1 MLSLRLIENDKDYI
15 EFIGIIRGR
24 SADFGID
31 VIKKVKEILED
42 IKKSNN
48 KDKAVGWWTG
58 ILDDRGE
65 TVYFEVPQQIIYDYA
80 DKAEPA
86 FLDAL
91 DKSIKRIRQFHEKQ
105 LEHSWKFKDD
115 NGVELGQLIRPLERV
130 GVYVPGGKAA
140 YPSSVLMNVIPAQI
154 AGVKEIVICVPF
166 PKGQINSYVMAAIK
180 AVGVTEVYSI
190 GGAQAIAAMAYGT
203 ETFKKV
209 DKIVGPGNAYVA
221 AAKKMVFG
229 AVDID
234 MIAGPSEILIAAD
247 ETGEAAFIAADLLSQ
262 AEHDENASSI
272 LITTS
277 KELAAKVQT
286 ELIAQLEKLTRKDIA
301 VKSLKNYGAIII
313 AANMGEMF
321 DRVNEIAPE
330 HLEIMTRSPE
340 KDVELVKNAGAVFL
354 GKWSAEPLGDYT
366 AGPNHVLPTNG
377 TARFFS
383 PLGVYDFIKRTSLIN
398 FTAPGFKEIA
408 ETVEIIADCEGLQG
422 HAEAVRIRK
431 RALGSS

>member
-1 MLSLRLIENDKDYI
+1 MRIIEDDRDYR
-15 EFIGIIRGR
+15 EFIKIIRDR
-24 SADFGID
+24 SEDFGID
-31 VIKKVKEILED
+31 VLED
-42 IKKSNN
+42 SKIIIEHVKKSGDFAVELYTNRYDRFQNN
-48 KDKAVGWWTG
+48 TFKVSQ
-58 ILDDRGE
+58 E
-65 TVYFEVPQQIIYDYA
+65 TIEEYA
-80 DKAEPA
+80 GKTERS

-91 DKSIKRIRQFHEKQ
+91 SKSIERIRHFHEKQ
-105 LEHSWKFKDD
+105 VERSWKFKDAL
-115 NGVELGQLIRPLERV
+115 GVELGQIIRPLERV

-154 AGVKEIVICVPF
+154 AGVKEIALCVPF
-166 PKGQINSYVMAAIK
+166 PDGQVNPYVMAAIK
-180 AVGVTEVYSI
+180 AVGVTEVYAI

-203 ETFKKV
+203 QTIKKV

-229 AVDID
+229 TVDID
-234 MIAGPSEILIAAD
+234 IIAGPSEILIAAD
-247 ETGEAAFIAADLLSQ
+247 ETAEAAFVAADLLSQ

-277 KELAAKVQT
+277 KELVGKVQT
-286 ELIAQLEKLTRKDIA
+286 ELTGRIEKLSRKEI
-301 VKSLKNYGAIII
+301 VQNSLENYGAIIM
-313 AANMGEMF
+313 AADTTEMF

-330 HLEIMTRSPE
+330 HLEIMTKAPE

-354 GKWSAEPLGDYT
+354 GKWSTEPLGDYS

-398 FTAPGFKEIA
+398 FTEAGFKEIA
-408 ETVEIIADCEGLQG
+408 SAVEAMAGYEGLDA
-422 HAEAVRIRK
+422 HAEAVAVRK
-431 RALGSS
+431 RELINFTDGEN